1 MSDPDFSVTL
11 AVCSHRDIKI
21 RAHATLWALKE
32 CPNIK
37 VNVIIQEGDALISRS
52 RNKVATHFLKNTQ
65 DEMICFLDDDVE
77 ISAFDY
83 TRMMYEVHTNRYPIL
98 GAPYALKNH
107 EKSGFAIYPIE
118 EKGTLEMGKSG
129 KIMLVKRVS
138 TGAMIIRRE
147 VFEKMICRKPV
158 HGKLVCKDHAIH
170 FCEDSG
176 NYAFFQHREG
186 MVDSKWKEL
195 SEDWFFCKN
204 ALDMGFQVF
213 LDTRPKLNHWGQFPY
228 NFDFV
233 ALDGQYKK
241 LDDVKLSYDL
251 LKK

>member
-1 MSDPDFSVTL
+1 MIEPFKVTL
-11 AVCSHRDIKI
+11 AVCTHRDIKI

-65 DEMICFLDDDVE
+65 DEMLCFLDDDIE

-83 TRMMYEVHTNRYPIL
+83 TMMMHEVHTNKYPIL
-98 GAPYALKNH
+98 GAPYALKNS
-107 EKSGFAIYPIE
+107 EKSGFAVYPIE
-118 EKGTLEMGKSG
+118 EKGTLEFGKSG
-129 KIMLVKRVS
+129 KIMPVKRVS
-138 TGAMIIRRE
+138 TGCMIIRRE
-147 VFEKMICRKPV
+147 VFEKMIRKEAV
-158 HGKLVCKDHAIH
+158 H

-186 MVDSKWKEL
+186 VVDGKWKEL

-213 LDTRPKLNHWGQFPY
+213 LDTRPKLNHFGQFPY
-228 NFDFV
+228 NWDWV
-233 ALDGQYKK
+233 ALNGQYKK
-241 LDDVKLSYDL
+241 LDDVKLNYDL
-251 LKK
+251 TISGHEPRPAPGL